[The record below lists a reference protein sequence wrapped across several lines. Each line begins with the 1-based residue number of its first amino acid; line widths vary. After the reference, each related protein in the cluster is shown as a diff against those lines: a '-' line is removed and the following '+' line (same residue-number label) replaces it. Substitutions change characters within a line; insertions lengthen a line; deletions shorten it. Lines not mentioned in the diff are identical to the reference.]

1 MPCAHCSDIQFAR
14 VTSIVGPLMASESG
28 MVCLYTIIEKY
39 SLLGFISK
47 CYCYSMQPKK
57 RAYSNWLDV
66 K

>member
-28 MVCLYTIIEKY
+28 MVCLYTIIEKILCSVLY
-39 SLLGFISK
+39 LNVIPIV
-47 CYCYSMQPKK
+47 CNQKK
-57 RAYSNWLDV
+57 RAYSNWLEV